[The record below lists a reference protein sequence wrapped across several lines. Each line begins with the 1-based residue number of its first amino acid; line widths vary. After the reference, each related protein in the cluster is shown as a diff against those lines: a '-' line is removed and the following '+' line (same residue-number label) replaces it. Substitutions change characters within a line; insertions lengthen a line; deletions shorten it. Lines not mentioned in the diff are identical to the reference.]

1 MITAMVFAGIGDVF
15 GIICGVL
22 LAPGG
27 FSVAVLGVLATVDG
41 APKRGLTTIVAGLA
55 VGALGVWLMR

>member
-1 MITAMVFAGIGDVF
+1 MILPLAGVLDVL

-27 FSVAVLGVLATVDG
+27 FAVAVLGAIAAVDG
-41 APKRGLTTIVAGLA
+41 APKRGLTSIVAGLA
-55 VGALGVWLMR
+55 VAALGVWLVR